1 VIRQPGG
8 YSPGRT
14 NINENGG
21 IFFMGD
27 SAPDIDNPVSTQRV
41 RDFFLARQP
50 ILDREQDLVAY
61 ELLFRSAASGP
72 ANVTDDLAATA
83 SVIAHV
89 SDLGMEN
96 VIGAS
101 LGYINVDATVLMSD
115 FVEFLPREKVILEI
129 LETVQVTE
137 RIVARVT
144 ELVQAGYRFALDD
157 VVAES
162 DGIQRLLPLV
172 DVVKV
177 DINGMSSENLAGLS
191 SRIKASRKKLL
202 AEKVESV
209 EQFQQ
214 CLALGFDYFQGYYF
228 ARPVVLSGKKLSP
241 SQVAIVQLMA
251 QIVADADGVEIERSI
266 KQDASLSLS
275 LLRLVNTPAAGAVQ
289 RIDSI
294 GQALLVLGRRQL
306 QRWLQILLYAE
317 TGKPRASTSPLLALA
332 ATRGRL
338 LELMAAK
345 IQPGNRNMA
354 DIAFTVGIT
363 SLMDALFGLP
373 MERILPEFPVADEV
387 RDALL
392 SRKGIYGDMLKLAE
406 SVEHLEEAGPQV
418 GTLLH
423 KLNLSSEE
431 FYALQLAAF
440 EWSDSISRSA
450 G

>member
-1 VIRQPGG
+1 
-8 YSPGRT
+8 
-14 NINENGG
+14 
-21 IFFMGD
+21 MGD
-27 SAPDIDNPVSTQRV
+27 SAPDINNPASTQRV

-50 ILDREQDLVAY
+50 ILNREQDLVAY

-83 SVIAHV
+83 SVIAHA
-89 SDLGMEN
+89 SELGMEN

-101 LGYINVDATVLMSD
+101 LGYINVDASVLMSD
-115 FVEFLPREKVILEI
+115 FVLFLPREKVILEI
-129 LETVQVTE
+129 LETVDVTDS
-137 RIVARVT
+137 IVARVG

-157 VVAES
+157 VIAES
-162 DGIQRLLPLV
+162 DGMQRLLPLV

-177 DINGMSSENLAGLS
+177 EINDMAFDKLS
-191 SRIKASRKKLL
+191 RLSGRIKTAQKKLL

-241 SQVAIVQLMA
+241 SQVTIVQLMS
-251 QIVADADGVEIERSI
+251 QIVADADGADIERSI
-266 KQDASLSLS
+266 KQDPSLGLT
-275 LLRLVNTPAAGAVQ
+275 LLRLVNTPAAGVLQ

-317 TGKPRASTSPLLALA
+317 TGKPRATASPLLALA

-354 DIAFTVGIT
+354 DIAFTVGIM

-373 MERILPEFPVADEV
+373 MERILTELSVADEV

-392 SRKGIYGDMLKLAE
+392 LREGIYGDMLKLAE
-406 SVEHLEEAGPQV
+406 SVEHLKEAGPQV
-418 GTLLH
+418 SALLH

-431 FYALQLAAF
+431 FYALQVAAF
-440 EWSDSISRSA
+440 EWSDSISHSTS
-450 G
+450 

>member
-1 VIRQPGG
+1 
-8 YSPGRT
+8 
-14 NINENGG
+14 
-21 IFFMGD
+21 MGD
-27 SAPDIDNPVSTQRV
+27 SAPDINNPASAQRV

-83 SVIAHV
+83 SVIAHA
-89 SDLGMEN
+89 SELGMEN
-96 VIGAS
+96 VIGTS
-101 LGYINVDATVLMSD
+101 LGYINVDASVLMSD
-115 FVEFLPREKVILEI
+115 FVQFLPREKVILEI
-129 LETVQVTE
+129 LETVEVTD

-144 ELVQAGYRFALDD
+144 ELMQAGYRFALDD
-157 VVAES
+157 VIAES
-162 DGIQRLLPLV
+162 DGMQRLLPLV

-177 DINGMSSENLAGLS
+177 DINDMAFDKLSGLS
-191 SRIKASRKKLL
+191 GRIKTAQKKLL

-228 ARPVVLSGKKLSP
+228 AHPVVLSGKKLSP
-241 SQVAIVQLMA
+241 SQVAIMQLMA
-251 QIVADADGVEIERSI
+251 QIVADADGAEIERSI

-275 LLRLVNTPAAGAVQ
+275 LLRLVNTPAAGVLQ
-289 RIDSI
+289 HIDSI

-317 TGKPRASTSPLLALA
+317 TGKPRAAASPLLALA

-338 LELMAAK
+338 LELTAAK
-345 IQPGNRNMA
+345 IQPDNRNMA
-354 DIAFTVGIT
+354 DIAFTVGIM

-373 MERILPEFPVADEV
+373 MERILTELSVADEV

-406 SVEHLEEAGPQV
+406 SVEHLKEAGPQV
-418 GTLLH
+418 SALLH

-431 FYALQLAAF
+431 FYALQVAAF
-440 EWSDSISRSA
+440 EWSDSISHST